1 MQSSCPRTA
10 VKGGSPSGD
19 GVGSCVVLEYLFL
32 VSLQALEVTPWLA
45 VTGRQTLLLT
55 ALLPYLIA
63 TLWLISSRQRD
74 LKPLGS
80 SRSLLPIRFVL
91 IGPSLQTG
99 WAQ

>member
-1 MQSSCPRTA
+1 M
-10 VKGGSPSGD
+10 
-19 GVGSCVVLEYLFL
+19 GSCVVLEYLFL

-45 VTGRQTLLLT
+45 VAGRQTLLLT

-74 LKPLGS
+74 LKSLGS
-80 SRSLLPIRFVL
+80 SRRLLPIRFGL